1 MGAAKNEGGVSSSP
15 RNVKNAFLL
24 PSSLIYLFMYKGV
37 IYGAYLVDEFQSIR
51 STSGLFRRNV
61 LMLHAVFTKQ
71 HTFGGIG
78 WSTGDRGGG
87 GESLPTPFPLH
98 PFPSHPLSPTK
109 SAGRR
114 KTTTSQAVPSL
125 VLQFEAATFPSST
138 TNKVLK
144 DNLIHLRVDFAREYS
159 VVVTIPSVLKMVRF

>member
-87 GESLPTPFPLH
+87 GESLPTPFPSLH
-98 PFPSHPLSPTK
+98 THSLPTLFPPPPPQK
-109 SAGRR
+109 VRDDVRR
-114 KTTTSQAVPSL
+114 RPAR
-125 VLQFEAATFPSST
+125 QF
-138 TNKVLK
+138 
-144 DNLIHLRVDFAREYS
+144 RV
-159 VVVTIPSVLKMVRF
+159 